1 MPSLGVV
8 MVMSPP
14 AMRTE
19 SFASKPSEAQSMTMV
34 PPVILRSSLQ
44 LTPLSVEL
52 MLSVPRPF
60 STRSS
65 REKITA
71 SVLVSP
77 SAEKVP
83 VTESVLVLPSVVVTK
98 TLSAD
103 FT

>member
-1 MPSLGVV
+1 MASLGVV

-19 SFASKPSEAQSMTMV
+19 SLASSASSTQSMVMV

-52 MLSVPRPF
+52 MLSVPRPL

-77 SAEKVP
+77 SAEKEP
-83 VTESVLVLPSVVVTK
+83 VTESALALSSAVVTK
-98 TLSAD
+98 TLSAE
-103 FT
+103 TT